1 MIGTANPRAIPTRII
16 VNAQE
21 HIVID
26 PAILSGK
33 PIIRGTRLSV
43 EFIVQL
49 LAQDWTEADLQ
60 RNYPGLTHEQIAAC
74 LQYAADVLGSE
85 RVYPLADTSA

>member
-1 MIGTANPRAIPTRII
+1 MTNSG
-16 VNAQE
+16 

-26 PAILSGK
+26 PAILAGK

-49 LAQDWTEADLQ
+49 LA
-60 RNYPGLTHEQIAAC
+60 

-85 RVYPLADTSA
+85 KIYPLADTSV